1 MAVED
6 RVGWRRACTATGKDR
21 ENREDRR
28 DRLTEKSSEGRN
40 ETNYFRSKS
49 IIDSQPVSSRLLKG
63 CRGWQL
69 LDIWRLVF
77 GLFRWSRTDE
87 AE

>member
-63 CRGWQL
+63 CRLTAIGY
-69 LDIWRLVF
+69 LVF
-77 GLFRWSRTDE
+77 GVWSIPLVENR
-87 AE
+87 